1 MVATA
6 ASATNGWCYGGQPP
20 PKMLASS
27 RKGGALGDVL
37 PTNIRQGLAAMASAS
52 KEVRMLTQ
60 AASDSG
66 AKILGLHVNAMN
78 DKGIVIDLIIGRGG
92 VHEQRQFTLAMLSSQ
107 LLKQLI
113 LKAVEDGAPT
123 LLIEPASMF
132 RDAGLL
138 AMAQT
143 PLADQLVSDHLK
155 VARHDGH

>member
-37 PTNIRQGLAAMASAS
+37 PTHIRQGLAAM
-52 KEVRMLTQ
+52 
-60 AASDSG
+60 ASDSG